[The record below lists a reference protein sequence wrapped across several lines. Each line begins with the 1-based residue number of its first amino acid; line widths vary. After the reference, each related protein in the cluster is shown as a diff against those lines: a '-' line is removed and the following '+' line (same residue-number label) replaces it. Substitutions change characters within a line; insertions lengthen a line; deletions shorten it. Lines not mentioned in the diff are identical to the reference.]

1 MDVRQLEYLAALAA
15 ERHFAR
21 AAAVC
26 GVTQP
31 TLSDRIRQLEQEL
44 GVALV
49 ERGRR
54 FHGLTPDGEQVLKWA
69 RVIIEDYK
77 SLRQALAERREGAVG
92 TLTVGVIPS
101 ALAPAAAMVA
111 ALRAR
116 HPGLSFKVLS
126 QSSREIQRGL
136 EDFSIDAGM
145 TYLDNEPLERVV
157 AQPLYEERY
166 CVFVREDHAFAGRS
180 TIGWAEVAGERLG
193 LLTPDM
199 QYRRIV
205 DAAFAAAGTRPVPE
219 LETNSVV
226 NLCAGVQTGQLV
238 SVLPERLAGLVGTSA
253 GLRAVPLTEPSVAH
267 SVGVV
272 ALDRDPM
279 PPLVAHLLAG
289 ARALAGL
296 ETPLRSGPAA

>member
-1 MDVRQLEYLAALAA
+1 MDVRQLEYLAALAR

-21 AAAVC
+21 AAAAC

-69 RVIIEDYK
+69 RVIIDDYQ

-92 TLTVGVIPS
+92 SLTVGVIPS
-101 ALAPAAAMVA
+101 ALAPAATMIAAM
-111 ALRAR
+111 RAR
-116 HPGLSFKVLS
+116 HPGLSFRVLS

-136 EDFSIDAGM
+136 EDFSIDAGL

-157 AQPLYEERY
+157 AQPLYEEHY
-166 CVFVREDHAFAGRS
+166 CTFVREDHRFAGRDAV
-180 TIGWAEVAGERLG
+180 GWADVAGERLG

-226 NLCAGVQTGQLV
+226 NLCAGVQSGQFV
-238 SVLPERLAGLVGTSA
+238 SVLPERLSGLVGVSA
-253 GLRAVPLTEPSVAH
+253 GLRAIPLTGPVVAH

-289 ARALAGL
+289 ARSIAPLDAGK
-296 ETPLRSGPAA
+296 TGAA